1 MDREELVALL
11 TARYGYPPGG
21 ARLVAQRLAASAPAV
36 QAAFREWL
44 ENGAI
49 PDLAVEGYTL
59 SMLMGQHGMAP
70 IAALLTLDWLL
81 REPAPARASLAKGH
95 DRAVR
100 SGSP

>member
-1 MDREELVALL
+1 MDTEELISLL
-11 TARYGYPPGG
+11 TTGYGYSPRG
-21 ARLVAQRLAASAPAV
+21 ARLVAKRLAAGSPAI

-44 ENGAI
+44 EGGAV
-49 PDLAVEGYTL
+49 PNLAAEGYTM
-59 SMLMGQHGMAP
+59 SVLMEQHAMTP

-100 SGSP
+100 SAHT